1 MFGTLTLSP
10 LSFDLPV
17 EELCRGATSP
27 RLLSELLL
35 RSSSGAS
42 ILLPS

>member
-17 EELCRGATSP
+17 EELWRGATSP

-35 RSSSGAS
+35 RSSSAS